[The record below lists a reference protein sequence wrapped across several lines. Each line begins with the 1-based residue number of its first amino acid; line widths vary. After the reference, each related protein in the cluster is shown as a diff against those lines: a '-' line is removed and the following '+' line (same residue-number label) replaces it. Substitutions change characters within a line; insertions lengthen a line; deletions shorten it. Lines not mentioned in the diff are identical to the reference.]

1 MSAVIGLCTASA
13 AEADLA
19 RSPMRENI
27 WTANATRFM
36 YPPRLAFPAH
46 AGATNATCGVEGA
59 DGSRHVLA
67 VRDGVVDLASA
78 WESLPV
84 GNVQLAVKSEKGES
98 KRFFWKKAMFKEG
111 AYGKARCG
119 YGESAA
125 KCFRYLMD
133 MPALRYLAEKGE
145 PDPDYELNCYPSKMM
160 SAVARGFARHAEKCP
175 QDAER
180 ALRVAKSAADWLISA
195 SGKDGS
201 ALPGIPPTYM
211 GDRLTAKAN
220 AGLVMTSYPC
230 AAASAYITLG
240 RRTGEAKYIAAA
252 KRIAEVY
259 LRLQGADGTWP
270 LVLRVSDGSPAAP
283 NRLLPT
289 TAVEMFEA
297 LYAETRDGRYREAAD
312 RAFGYFERGPM
323 ADWNWEG
330 QFEDVRPSPAKYHNL
345 TKHDACSA
353 AIYALARFPG
363 DARWIAFAR
372 DAARFAEDQFV
383 DWEVPY
389 GGADLPPVWGEY
401 GNRKWMQ
408 KFSEWRCPAAV
419 EQYEC
424 YVPVD
429 ASAAK
434 IIRTFLALYR
444 ATGEALY
451 LKKARALGDEA
462 TIVQR
467 DDGSYPTWWRP
478 DSPYHADWLNCMIA
492 TAGAMELLA
501 ETTD

>member
-13 AEADLA
+13 AADVG
-19 RSPMRENI
+19 RSPMRENV

-46 AGATNATCGVEGA
+46 VGATNATCGVEGA

-67 VRDGVVDLASA
+67 VRDGVVDLAPA

-84 GNVQLAVKSEKGES
+84 GNVQLAVKSEMGES
-98 KRFFWKKAMFKEG
+98 KRFFWKKAMFREG
-111 AYGKARCG
+111 AYGNARCG

-240 RRTGEAKYIAAA
+240 RRTGEA
-252 KRIAEVY
+252 
-259 LRLQGADGTWP
+259 
-270 LVLRVSDGSPAAP
+270 S
-283 NRLLPT
+283 
-289 TAVEMFEA
+289 
-297 LYAETRDGRYREAAD
+297 
-312 RAFGYFERGPM
+312 
-323 ADWNWEG
+323 
-330 QFEDVRPSPAKYHNL
+330 
-345 TKHDACSA
+345 
-353 AIYALARFPG
+353 
-363 DARWIAFAR
+363 
-372 DAARFAEDQFV
+372 
-383 DWEVPY
+383 
-389 GGADLPPVWGEY
+389 
-401 GNRKWMQ
+401 
-408 KFSEWRCPAAV
+408 
-419 EQYEC
+419 
-424 YVPVD
+424 
-429 ASAAK
+429 
-434 IIRTFLALYR
+434 
-444 ATGEALY
+444 Y

-462 TIVQR
+462 MLVQR
-467 DDGSYPTWWRP
+467 EDGSYPTWWRP
-478 DSPYHADWLNCMIA
+478 DSPYHADWLNYMIA
-492 TAGAMELLA
+492 TAEAMELLA
-501 ETTD
+501 ETED